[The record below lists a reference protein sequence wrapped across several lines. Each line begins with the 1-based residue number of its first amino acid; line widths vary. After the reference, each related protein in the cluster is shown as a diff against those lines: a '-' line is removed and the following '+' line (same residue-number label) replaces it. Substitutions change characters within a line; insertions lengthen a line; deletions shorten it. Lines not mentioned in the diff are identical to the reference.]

1 MSPESVRHRGGM
13 APKDQRALSPMACAP
28 WRARPCGVQAHY
40 DGDMPT
46 PLPGARKAAFIDRDG
61 VVNRERHHVHR
72 IEDFEFLPGV
82 FDGLRELRRQGF
94 ALVVVTNQAGIGR
107 GLYDEA
113 AYQRLSTHMRSELA
127 AAGIE
132 LDGVYHCPH
141 HPTAGIGAYR
151 MECDC
156 RKPAPGMLLRAEAE
170 LGLALAASVLVG
182 DKRSDIEAGRRAGLR
197 ACVLV
202 RSGHAV
208 SAADAAQADACVDD
222 LLAAARWC
230 SSLSAS

>member
-1 MSPESVRHRGGM
+1 MPDPAS
-13 APKDQRALSPMACAP
+13 AP
-28 WRARPCGVQAHY
+28 
-40 DGDMPT
+40 
-46 PLPGARKAAFIDRDG
+46 RKAAFIDRDG

-72 IEDFEFLPGV
+72 IEDFEILPGV
-82 FDGLRELRRQGF
+82 FEGLRELRRQGF

-107 GLYDEA
+107 GLYHEA
-113 AYQRLSTHMRSELA
+113 AYQRLTAHMREALA
-127 AAGIE
+127 AEGIA

-141 HPTAGIGAYR
+141 HPSEGVGPYR
-151 MECDC
+151 LACDC
-156 RKPAPGMLLRAEAE
+156 RKPAPGMLLRAASE
-170 LGLALAASVLVG
+170 LGLALAGSVLVG

-208 SAADAAQADACVDD
+208 SAADAAKADACVDD

-230 SSLSAS
+230 GSLSPR